1 MFSEASGASL
11 NHLQEEAHKC
21 NSDNHK
27 YPYCVIESHKPIS
40 PRAYCV
46 SSPPYCAEES
56 YKPLHLY
63 PYSVSSRAYC
73 IHSPQQYSVLIHC
86 PRRGHTMLNR
96 G

>member
-56 YKPLHLY
+56 YKALHLY
-63 PYSVSSRAYC
+63 PYSVSSHPYC
-73 IHSPQQYSVLIHC
+73 VVGYNKPIRSHPYCVRQRPYCV
-86 PRRGHTMLNR
+86 
-96 G
+96 